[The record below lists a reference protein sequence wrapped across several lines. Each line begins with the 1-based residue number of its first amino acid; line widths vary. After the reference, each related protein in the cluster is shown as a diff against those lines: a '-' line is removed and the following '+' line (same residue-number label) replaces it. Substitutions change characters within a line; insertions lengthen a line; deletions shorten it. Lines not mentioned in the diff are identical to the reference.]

1 VLQSGHRLSKWGP
14 SQAAMQSA
22 AVAKW
27 IRRAFLLLLRPRGTT
42 TTTDVIKTMMRLPVD
57 DGAVASDDAA
67 VDDGNAHEKGL
78 FLFLSAS
85 SGE

>member
-1 VLQSGHRLSKWGP
+1 
-14 SQAAMQSA
+14 
-22 AVAKW
+22 
-27 IRRAFLLLLRPRGTT
+27 
-42 TTTDVIKTMMRLPVD
+42 MMRLPVD